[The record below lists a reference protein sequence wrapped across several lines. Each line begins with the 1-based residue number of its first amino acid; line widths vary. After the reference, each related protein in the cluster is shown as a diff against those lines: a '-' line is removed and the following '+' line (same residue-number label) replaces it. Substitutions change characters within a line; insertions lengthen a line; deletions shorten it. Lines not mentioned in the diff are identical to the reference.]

1 MGVENVILCD
11 FVPAEKWVFLESL
24 KKSTKY
30 DWKVLV
36 LENNYKPRINRIID
50 YFVFPMNLVMK
61 RCEIDH
67 ILSWQLIS

>member
-36 LENNYKPRINRIID
+36 LLLFNS
-50 YFVFPMNLVMK
+50 L
-61 RCEIDH
+61 C
-67 ILSWQLIS
+67 S